1 MKLLKLS
8 ALLLVTTLFFSC
20 GGVNENQIVGDWNL
34 TGFISDGENIELTE
48 CDKQTIWSF
57 SLGAGGDL
65 IDGTAVKKLDGKAPD
80 HCEFYDF
87 DAQWMLTD
95 GKLFISN
102 CRIGGM
108 GGASLA
114 GVMTILELSESK
126 MVLKSLDKEIT
137 LEK

>member
-34 TGFISDGENIELTE
+34 TGFTSDGENIELTE

-65 IDGTAVKKLDGKAPD
+65 IDGTVVKKLDGKAFD
-80 HCEFYDF
+80 YCEFYDF
-87 DAQWMLTD
+87 DVQWMLTNR
-95 GKLFISN
+95 KLFISN
-102 CRIGGM
+102 YRIKNIKKT
-108 GGASLA
+108 SLTK
-114 GVMTILELSESK
+114 V
-126 MVLKSLDKEIT
+126 
-137 LEK
+137 

>member
-34 TGFISDGENIELTE
+34 TGFTSDGENIELTE

-65 IDGTAVKKLDGKAPD
+65 IDGTAVKKLRSEEHTSELQSRP
-80 HCEFYDF
+80 
-87 DAQWMLTD
+87 QLV
-95 GKLFISN
+95 
-102 CRIGGM
+102 CR
-108 GGASLA
+108 L
-114 GVMTILELSESK
+114 L
-126 MVLKSLDKEIT
+126 
-137 LEK
+137 LEKKKRTSALAEASIRHHY